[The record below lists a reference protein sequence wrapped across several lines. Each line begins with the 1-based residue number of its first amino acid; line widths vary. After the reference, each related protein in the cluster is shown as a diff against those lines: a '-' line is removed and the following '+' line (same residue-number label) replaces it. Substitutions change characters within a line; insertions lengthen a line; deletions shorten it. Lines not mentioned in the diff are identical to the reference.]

1 MAFYRPYRAWNYR
14 ISLEMSEPTIHA
26 VSFRMSDFGQLLVT
40 RDQGE
45 EVRSRLMQLLQEHG
59 AVEVVLDGVDAYTP
73 SFVDE
78 VLGKCMQAIGTNAFR
93 RSVRLVA
100 EVPDVRKL
108 VNLVLSNRSG
118 KQLG

>member
-1 MAFYRPYRAWNYR
+1 M
-14 ISLEMSEPTIHA
+14 IESTTHA
-26 VSFRMSDFGQLLVT
+26 VSFKMSDFGKLLVT

-45 EVRSRLMQLLQEHG
+45 EVRNRLMELLQEHG

-78 VLGKCMQAIGTNAFR
+78 VLGKCMAAVGTNEFR
-93 RSVRLVA
+93 KSVRLVA
-100 EVPDVRKL
+100 AVPDVRKL

-118 KQLG
+118 KQLR

>member
-1 MAFYRPYRAWNYR
+1 MAEFTAQSAQLN
-14 ISLEMSEPTIHA
+14 
-26 VSFRMSDFGQLLVT
+26 MSDFGNLLVT

-45 EVRSRLMQLLQEHG
+45 LARKTLMRLLQEHEQ
-59 AVEVVLDGVDAYTP
+59 VEVVLDNVDAYTP

-78 VLGKCMQAIGTNAFR
+78 VLGKCMLAIGTPEFR

-100 EVPDVRKL
+100 TTPEVRKL

-118 KQLG
+118 KNLP